1 MLRICMQVAD
11 FIEQEVI
18 VWLERI
24 IQVIE
29 RVCRTVTEQ
38 IEQWQKRFE
47 QRCEQV
53 RRQVCRW
60 LPWPLNKLC
69 DWVTETVCKLVE
81 VWVKIIVTVVK
92 TVCEIVTSFIK
103 VWTRVVLTI
112 VVSVLRIVCF
122 IVDFIINWIKI
133 IFWAIVGLPEFL
145 LCLLGLRIRKHLH
158 VCVTVLADR
167 EGRPVVDNAHVSE
180 VLREATRIISERM
193 NVRVH
198 EHGRKL
204 VRVPDEQLDVTACNA
219 GQLFSSEAI
228 DLTSQGER
236 RGRFGEILGCGDNL
250 VDQAQELI
258 HDVLNI
264 IFIRDIREGDDV
276 GCHIPGTDYVIID
289 RNADGL
295 VLAHE
300 IGHAGD
306 LWHVSQR
313 DNLMNH
319 FTGGDRV
326 HAWQQCIFRRSRFV
340 VYAP

>member
-24 IQVIE
+24 VTVIAT
-29 RVCRTVTEQ
+29 VCRQVTEQ
-38 IEQWQKRFE
+38 IEQWQQRFE
-47 QRCEQV
+47 ERCEQV
-53 RRQVCRW
+53 KRQVCRW
-60 LPWPLNKLC
+60 LPWPINKLC
-69 DWVTETVCKLVE
+69 DWVTETVCKLVA
-81 VWVKIIVTVVK
+81 VWVKIIVTVIK
-92 TVCEIVTSFIK
+92 TVCETITSFIK
-103 VWTRVVLTI
+103 VWTRIVLTI

-122 IVDFIINWIKI
+122 VVDFIINWIKI
-133 IFWAIVGLPEFL
+133 VFWAIVGLPEFL
-145 LCLLGLRIRKHLH
+145 LCLLGLRIRKHMH

-167 EGRPVVDNAHVSE
+167 AGRPVVDDGRVTD
-180 VLREATRIISERM
+180 VLNEATRIISERM
-193 NVRVH
+193 NVRIH
-198 EHGRKL
+198 EHGRK
-204 VRVPDEQLDVTACNA
+204 VIRVPDDQLDVTACNA
-219 GQLFSSEAI
+219 RQLFSSEAI
-228 DLTSQGER
+228 DLTAQGER
-236 RGRFGEILGCGDNL
+236 SGRFGDLLGCGDNL

-264 IFIRDIREGDDV
+264 IFIRDIIEGDDV

-289 RNADGL
+289 RSADGL

-306 LWHVSQR
+306 LWHVSAR

-319 FTGGDRV
+319 VTRGDQVRD
-326 HAWQQCIFRRSRFV
+326 WQRCIFRRSRFV

>member
-1 MLRICMQVAD
+1 MLRVCMQIAD

-24 IQVIE
+24 IKVIE
-29 RVCRTVTEQ
+29 TVCRQVTEQ

-53 RRQVCRW
+53 KRQVCRW
-60 LPWPLNKLC
+60 LPWPINKLC

-81 VWVKIIVTVVK
+81 VLVKVIVTVVK
-92 TVCEIVTSFIK
+92 TVCETITSFIK
-103 VWTRVVLTI
+103 VWTRIVLTI

-122 IVDFIINWIKI
+122 VVDFIINWIKI
-133 IFWAIVGLPEFL
+133 IFWAIFGLPEFL
-145 LCLLGLRIRKHLH
+145 LCLLGLRIRKHMH
-158 VCVTVLADR
+158 VCVTVLA
-167 EGRPVVDNAHVSE
+167 GRDSGPVVDDARVSE
-180 VLREATRIISERM
+180 VMEEATRIISERM

-198 EHGRKL
+198 EHGRK
-204 VRVPDEQLDVTACNA
+204 VIQVPDDQLDVTACNA

-228 DLTSQGER
+228 DLSSHGER
-236 RGRFGEILGCGDNL
+236 SGRFGDLFGCGDKL

-264 IFIRDIREGDDV
+264 IFIRDIIEGDDV

-289 RNADGL
+289 RNASGL

-306 LWHVSQR
+306 LWHVSAR

-319 FTGGDRV
+319 VTRGDAVRD
-326 HAWQQCIFRRSRFV
+326 WQRCIFRRSRFV